1 MKFVTGCFNKL
12 KRFCTSKSHD
22 INVPASNMWVTR
34 GILEKLF
41 TFVGLVSSFNFK
53 PGKKKMTRESGTDR
67 VIDSLTN

>member
-1 MKFVTGCFNKL
+1 
-12 KRFCTSKSHD
+12 
-22 INVPASNMWVTR
+22 MWVTR

-67 VIDSLTN
+67 VIDSLTNRIILRVTKANYLFKLVNWPCP